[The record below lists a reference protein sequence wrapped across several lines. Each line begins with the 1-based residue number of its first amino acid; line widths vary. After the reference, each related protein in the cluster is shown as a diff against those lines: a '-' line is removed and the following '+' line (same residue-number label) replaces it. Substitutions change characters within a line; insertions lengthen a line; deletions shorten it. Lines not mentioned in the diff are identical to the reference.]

1 MAILCNFCLTWCFFY
16 LIGGHIQTTQEDRE
30 GQEACR
36 EHPKWRWDPE
46 WRNKWLQ
53 GHYVVQLYG
62 GSERVLCSCLW
73 EILFF
78 CFTGPVDVSM
88 LQFTCKGRCF
98 DEVLPRFL
106 FWVRE
111 DALRHPSEKV
121 PKVQCRIWCQRFPS
135 HLHRMRLVIHGICIC
150 LVPLLNIVQRV
161 EFVL

>member
-1 MAILCNFCLTWCFFY
+1 MQICLTWCLLY

-30 GQEACR
+30 GQETCG

-53 GHYVVQLYG
+53 GNLRCPVVWSYRKSFVFMSLKD
-62 GSERVLCSCLW
+62 L
-73 EILFF
+73 IFF

-111 DALRHPSEKV
+111 DALRHPPEKV

-150 LVPLLNIVQRV
+150 LVQLLNIIQRV